1 MLMNTNA
8 GTFEINIGQ
17 FHDEFTVAE
26 PGIELF
32 MSLVVSTN
40 TLDVIDDRYEF
51 LSIWH
56 ILRSQFEFGLYRS
69 DNEIDFHSCDLTS

>member
-17 FHDEFTVAE
+17 FHNEFTVAE

-32 MSLVVSTN
+32 MSFVVSTN
-40 TLDVIDDRYEF
+40 TLDVIDDSYDRYEF

-56 ILRSQFEFGLYRS
+56 IYDLNLNS
-69 DNEIDFHSCDLTS
+69 DYIDRTMKLISIHVT